1 MLESAC
7 DAGEGFGQAAAALA
21 KETCPRAM
29 LIVCPSCA
37 SRYELDPAK
46 LGPAGRK
53 VRCAKCETLWHVEA
67 ASGEPAAEEPAAE
80 ELAFP
85 DAPSSE
91 ETTALLDEE
100 LRRAAEIDE
109 QVSAM
114 TAERSEQSGTG
125 PATQGRSKRDGSRK
139 RKAGRKGHGPAPL
152 PSTSLRRIAV
162 PALTACGI
170 ACLALL
176 VWKRDMAVRGA
187 PQLAAVFEKLG
198 LPVNVRGLSLTGI
211 ESGVV
216 QDAQGR
222 FLVVEGDVT
231 NISRSVTRM
240 PPIEVAVRDA
250 AGQTLYTWA
259 TEPPRESLEP
269 AELVRFRARL
279 AAPPEAGQTVLVRF
293 TSARPTGV
301 ASAR

>member
-1 MLESAC
+1 
-7 DAGEGFGQAAAALA
+7 
-21 KETCPRAM
+21 M

-37 SRYELDPAK
+37 SRYELDPVK
-46 LGPAGRK
+46 LGPTGRK

-67 ASGEPAAEEPAAE
+67 APEAAD
-80 ELAFP
+80 FP

-109 QVSAM
+109 QVSAL
-114 TAERSEQSGTG
+114 TAERSEQSEAA
-125 PATQGRSKRDGSRK
+125 PATQERSKRDGSRK
-139 RKAGRKGHGPAPL
+139 RKGRGPAQQ
-152 PSTSLRRIAV
+152 PSTGLRRIAV

-170 ACLALL
+170 TCLALL

-187 PQLAAVFEKLG
+187 PQLAAAFEKLG

-293 TSARPTGV
+293 TSAKPTGL

>member
-1 MLESAC
+1 
-7 DAGEGFGQAAAALA
+7 
-21 KETCPRAM
+21 M

-46 LGPAGRK
+46 LGPTGRK

-67 ASGEPAAEEPAAE
+67 APEASD
-80 ELAFP
+80 FP

-109 QVSAM
+109 QVSAL
-114 TAERSEQSGTG
+114 TAERGEQSD
-125 PATQGRSKRDGSRK
+125 PATQERSKRDRSRK
-139 RKAGRKGHGPAPL
+139 RKAGRKGHGPAPQ
-152 PSTSLRRIAV
+152 PSTGLRRFAV

-231 NISRSVTRM
+231 NISRSKTRM

-250 AGQTLYTWA
+250 SGQTLYTWA

-293 TSARPTGV
+293 TSAKPTGL